1 MDPGAV
7 NLLRNRP
14 LLLLAATVGL
24 TCGLLASA
32 GGFVD
37 LQVYRFGG
45 GAVIDGRLYDHG
57 TPGSGL
63 PFTYPPFAALLLAP
77 FAAVPFPLLVAAWSA
92 ASVLVLGWVLA
103 RFVDETA
110 YAARPRLVAL
120 LTLAALGL
128 EPVWAGLSF
137 GQVNVFLMGL
147 VVADLLAVDRRR
159 AGVLIGVAAGLKL
172 TPLLVLVFLLFVG
185 RRRAAARAGLAFL
198 GTVGIGF
205 ALAPGPSAA
214 YWTRLLWDEGR
225 VGGVPYAGNQS
236 MLAGLFRLLGHE
248 PSTLLWFVVAGAAAF
263 GVLLVAA
270 AAWRSGLRPLA
281 VCLAAVATLV
291 ASPISWS
298 HHWVWA
304 APMAV
309 ALATS
314 GRLGRNIAWT
324 AAGAW
329 VLVFAST
336 CIWWPPHR
344 NDTELAWTTAEQIA
358 GNAYLLAALLVTAYA
373 AVLATRRPVPDR
385 HRHDEAR
392 GPLSRLRRRT
402 RAGQY

>member
-1 MDPGAV
+1 MAPRSV

-14 LLLLAATVGL
+14 LLLLAAAVGL
-24 TCGLLASA
+24 TCGLLALG

-45 GAVIDGRLYDHG
+45 GAVLDDRLYDEG

-77 FAAVPFPLLVAAWSA
+77 FALVPFPLLVAAWSA

-110 YAARPRLVAL
+110 YAARPWLVAL
-120 LTLAALGL
+120 LTLGALGL
-128 EPVWAGLSF
+128 EPVWASLSF
-137 GQVNVFLMGL
+137 GQVNVFLMAL
-147 VVADLLAVDRRR
+147 VVADLLTVDRRR
-159 AGVLIGVAAGLKL
+159 AGVLVGVAAGLKL
-172 TPLLVLVFLLFVG
+172 TPLLVLVFLLLVG
-185 RRRAAARAGLAFL
+185 RPRVAGRAGLAFL

-205 ALAPGPSAA
+205 ALVPEASGE

-236 MLAGLFRLLGHE
+236 MLAGLFRLIGHE
-248 PSTLLWFVVAGAAAF
+248 PSTLLWFVTAGAAAF

-270 AAWRSGLRPLA
+270 VAWRRGFRSMA
-281 VCLAAVATLV
+281 VCLTAVATLV

-304 APMAV
+304 APMVV
-309 ALATS
+309 ALATCRPS
-314 GRLGRNIAWT
+314 VGRVTAWT

-329 VLVFAST
+329 ALVFAST
-336 CIWWPPHR
+336 CIWWPPNR
-344 NDTELAWTTAEQIA
+344 DDTELAWTPAEQIV
-358 GNAYLLAALLVTAYA
+358 GNAYLVAGLVVTAYA
-373 AVLATRRPVPDR
+373 AVVM
-385 HRHDEAR
+385 
-392 GPLSRLRRRT
+392 LRREIPSPALLAQGWMD
-402 RAGQY
+402 RASS